1 MDTLKARWGVML
13 ANTDL
18 MDIPHR
24 IVVGDRGL
32 EKDCIEYKGRRDENS
47 QDIEVDALMDFLT
60 AL

>member
-1 MDTLKARWGVML
+1 ML